1 MPLLYYWRRDNY
13 EHDLDFGVGFHLN
26 QKSARLHQI
35 ELGDTLWAF
44 TRRRDGAYVLAMRL
58 VVRARTHN
66 RAGYRYGPYRVWGDL
81 QRSRYFLL
89 DGQPPLDP
97 LIRALSLRVQAGVIG
112 QAFQGGA
119 AVRSI
124 TAADHAVLEAH
135 ATALLPEPRARLIP
149 EERFEA
155 LAVAG
160 DREAVA
166 RLVHDEGPG
175 LAAERRSYLYETSVS
190 RVRKFTEALRERYQ
204 DRCQLCSWCG
214 REHYRHALCEAH
226 HIQWISRGGQDALEN
241 LVLLCPNHH
250 RAVHAGDA
258 VLDFADLAFVFEE
271 GRRERLREPGHLV
284 G

>member
-26 QKSARLHQI
+26 QASARLH
-35 ELGDTLWAF
+35 ETDLGDSLWAF
-44 TRRRDGAYVLAMRL
+44 TRRRDGAYALAMKL

-66 RAGYRYGPYRVWGDL
+66 RVGYRYGPYRLWGDL

-97 LIRALSLRVQAGVIG
+97 LVRSLSLQVRARSVG
-112 QAFQGGA
+112 QAFQGHA
-119 AVRSI
+119 AVRRI
-124 TAADHAVLEAH
+124 TAGDHAVLEAH
-135 ATALLPEPRARLIP
+135 AAALLPEPRARLIP

-160 DREAVA
+160 DREAVE
-166 RLVHDEGPG
+166 RLLFDDAPG
-175 LAAERRSYLYETSVS
+175 LAAERRTYLYQTAVS
-190 RVRKFTEALRERYQ
+190 RVRQHTQALRERYQ
-204 DRCQLCSWCG
+204 DRCQLCTWCG
-214 REHYRHALCEAH
+214 RDHYRRALCEAH
-226 HIQWISRGGQDALEN
+226 HIQWMSRGGTDALDN

-250 RAVHAGDA
+250 RAVHAADA

-271 GRRERLREPGHLV
+271 GRREPLREPGHLV